1 MFLILI
7 EIFKCLKDKTELVA
21 LTFLSTIRHFGAN
34 LQSNK
39 LAVEKVAIIVNW
51 YYQGNLNAR
60 KFFHSH
66 NNKSTKKFF
75 FSVIRVNGFQTMLK
89 TSGLLH
95 EASLTLFLIDLI
107 AI

>member
-66 NNKSTKKFF
+66 NNKSTVFF
-75 FSVIRVNGFQTMLK
+75 CHSSKWFSNYAQNVRAITRSVF
-89 TSGLLH
+89 
-95 EASLTLFLIDLI
+95 DLVLN
-107 AI
+107 